1 MIPLKTALEGWGGRY
16 ITTVLSPDHTYKTGE
31 KRGKKTKHNGI
42 IYKMNNGRRGQGRD
56 PGE

>member
-31 KRGKKTKHNGI
+31 K
-42 IYKMNNGRRGQGRD
+42 
-56 PGE
+56 GEKQTPWHPLQNEQWKEGTG